1 MTGLMMRTTMKKL
14 LLSTGLALSVTL
26 AVPAMAQVAPATAPV
41 AGAAAP
47 IDPARRAAAE
57 AVVNK
62 VFPAGTYRRMME
74 GTMTK
79 MMSSM
84 TDQMLDI
91 PMADL
96 ARIGGISEAKLRS
109 LKPATTRQVMKII
122 DPAFDQRMHATM
134 DAMMPAMV
142 GLMETMEPDIRAG
155 VMDAYANHFTT
166 AQLIELDR
174 FFSTPTGSSYAG
186 QSMLIMTDPAVIDR
200 MGQMMPKM
208 MAAMPEFM
216 KKVKAA
222 TASIPPAP
230 KADSL
235 TAKQKADLAAL
246 LGPDAADDEKK

>member
-1 MTGLMMRTTMKKL
+1 MTGLGNSVTMKKFVL
-14 LLSTGLALSVTL
+14 GVGLGVAAFVAT
-26 AVPAMAQVAPATAPV
+26 PAIAQISPPPSPAAIPPV
-41 AGAAAP
+41 
-47 IDPARRAAAE
+47 DPARTAAAK
-57 AVVNK
+57 AVVDK
-62 VFPAGTYRRMME
+62 VFPPGTYRRMME

-84 TDQMLDI
+84 TDQMLNI

-96 ARIGGISEAKLRS
+96 ARIGGLSEEKLRAM
-109 LKPATTRQVMKII
+109 KPGTLRQVMKIV
-122 DPAFDQRMHATM
+122 DPSFDQRMHATM

-142 GLMETMEPDIRAG
+142 DLMETMEPDVRAG

-166 AQLIELDR
+166 AQLTELDR

-186 QSMLIMTDPAVIDR
+186 ESMLIMTDPAVIDR

-230 KADSL
+230 KAGAL